1 MLGCNH
7 YSFTD
12 DKGYNDMKYIIN
24 TWETLHCRYEA
35 DATSKEN
42 AWTKCLNNEA
52 KQIEKKWLDNGTYI
66 VETSPK
72 DAKDIK
78 EIVFEPDA
86 QALLPGN
93 VIDFQQSVDR
103 LKKKKK
109 K

>member
-1 MLGCNH
+1 
-7 YSFTD
+7 
-12 DKGYNDMKYIIN
+12 MKYIIN